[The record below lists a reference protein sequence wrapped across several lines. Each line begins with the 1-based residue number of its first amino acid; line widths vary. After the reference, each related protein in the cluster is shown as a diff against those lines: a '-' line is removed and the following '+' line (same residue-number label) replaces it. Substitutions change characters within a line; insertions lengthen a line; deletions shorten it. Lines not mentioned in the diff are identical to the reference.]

1 MVKKAVKNYRLIK
14 KNREWHKKTG
24 MPTIESV
31 MELNK
36 KHWPISDYKPLS
48 ERFNPDWFRP
58 AAIDQEKNKGKYT
71 TSPFGTKAF
80 RDYWDEQLK
89 RCRYGYKTHGFHCPG
104 DLYFFLNFY
113 ILPVPQDD
121 PETGE
126 PTRIDGHPHFWE
138 IHYAFAH
145 YVEWGRKLK
154 MDGIC
159 LKPRGV
165 GWSEYVAG
173 MGDNLYTTKK
183 RSVTSFL
190 ASNED
195 YLLKD
200 GILSKAWFNLDW
212 LNDNTQGGFK
222 QLRQKQ
228 DSKLHKRASLLNNE
242 KIEFGWRSEIIA
254 KIVDKPDK
262 VRGNRT
268 DLLVFEEAGSFKH
281 LVKSISTSRAL
292 TEIGGRKFGYKI
304 AFGTGGDEGSSGE
317 NLMGLMKVFSEPY
330 VYGMLGFKH
339 NFTENREV
347 VTTGFFFPAYACFM
361 QNMNHQGITD
371 YEKTYA
377 YFIAER
383 KKFEDA
389 GAIEELRHF
398 KAEYPFFPNEAFAR
412 GGTNIF
418 DTIKAAN
425 QLLRLKH
432 ADDIPKI
439 KVGELVWVY
448 KKGTSVIT
456 GVRFQENPNGR
467 VLILEEP
474 EVDSQGNPFKN
485 LYIGGVDSID
495 FGSQNSLIGD
505 DGSKFACVIKKR
517 YLHAEKT
524 GNMYVAMYKDRPKDE
539 RDAYE
544 IALKMAIFYNAKLN
558 VERTRK
564 EVISYF
570 RNQNMHK
577 KYLAKQPTILQ
588 NNISPNAR
596 RTIDSYGTP
605 INEKV
610 IVHYLNKVKEYN
622 ADFSEIIFFEEM
634 LHEIINYAYETKNR
648 YDLIP
653 AMGMCEMLDE
663 DLDAGGVIA
672 KSVVKETS
680 ELKLYGY
687 YRDPV
692 TGIKKHGVLPDS
704 VRKSAEQMHR
714 ELDLVPV
721 EPEEMMVQ
729 DGLTWVDPYEESM
742 GKHKFELNY

>member
-1 MVKKAVKNYRLIK
+1 MAKTVKNYRLIK

-24 MPTIESV
+24 IPTIESV

-36 KHWPISDYKPLS
+36 EYWHLSDYKPLS

-71 TSPFGTKAF
+71 TAPFGTKAF
-80 RDYWDEQLK
+80 RDYWDVQMH
-89 RCRYGYKTHGFHCPG
+89 RCKYGYKTHGFFCPG
-104 DLYFFLNFY
+104 DLYYFLNFY
-113 ILPVPQDD
+113 ILPVPKED

-126 PTRIDGHPHFWE
+126 PIREDDHPMFWE

-154 MDGIC
+154 QDGVC

-165 GWSEYVAG
+165 GWSEYVAS
-173 MGDNLYTTKK
+173 MGNNLYNTKK
-183 RSVTSFL
+183 RSVTSYL

-212 LNDNTQGGFK
+212 INENTQGGFK

-228 DSKLHKRASLLNNE
+228 DSKLHKRASMLNSE
-242 KIEFGWRSEIIA
+242 GSEFGWRSEIIA
-254 KIVDKPDK
+254 KIVDRPDK

-292 TEIGGRKFGYKI
+292 TEIQGKKFGYKI
-304 AFGTGGDEGSSGE
+304 AFGTGGDEGSQGE
-317 NLMGLMKVFSEPY
+317 NLIGLMKVFSDPKI
-330 VYGMLGFKH
+330 YGMLPFTH
-339 NFTENREV
+339 NFTENKEIIRS
-347 VTTGFFFPAYACFM
+347 GFFFPAYVCFM
-361 QNMNHQGITD
+361 DNMNHQGVTD
-371 YEKTYA
+371 YEKTYNH
-377 YFIAER
+377 FIEER
-383 KKFEDA
+383 KKYEDA
-389 GAIEELRHF
+389 GAVDELRHY
-398 KAEYPFFPNEAFAR
+398 KAEYPFYPNEAFAR

-425 QLLRLKH
+425 QLIRLKH
-432 ADDIPKI
+432 NEDIPKV
-439 KVGELVWVY
+439 KRGELVWIY
-448 KKGTSVIT
+448 KKGTSTIT
-456 GVRFQENPNGR
+456 GVKFEENPNGR
-467 VLILEEP
+467 VYILEHP
-474 EVDSQGNPFKN
+474 EVDSKGNPFNN

-495 FGSQNSLIGD
+495 FGSDNSLIGH

-524 GNMYVAMYKDRPKDE
+524 GNLYVAMYKDRPKDE

-570 RNQNMHK
+570 RNQGMHK

-596 RTIDSYGTP
+596 RTINAYGTP
-605 INEKV
+605 INDKV
-610 IVHYLNKVKEYN
+610 VIHYLNKVKEYI
-622 ADFSEIIFFEEM
+622 ADFSELMFFEEM
-634 LHEIINYAYETKNR
+634 LQEVVNYAFETKNR

-663 DLDAGGVIA
+663 DLDASAITA

-680 ELKLYGY
+680 ELELFGW
-687 YRDPV
+687 YRDER
-692 TGIKKHGVLPDS
+692 GIKKYGVIPDS
-704 VRKSAEQMHR
+704 AKKKSAEQMHR
-714 ELDLVPV
+714 DLDLIPI
-721 EPEEMMVQ
+721 EPEEMHSE
-729 DGLTWVDPYEESM
+729 DGLTWVDPLEEAM
-742 GKHKFELNY
+742 GKRKFELQYN